1 MSSSLSTNVS
11 FQLFES
17 NAGPPHHF
25 MTGCI
30 LSRSHRQTT
39 YYREHCHPMPFA
51 EAFFYFK
58 DFFRKKTGIE
68 WDNRLEAI
76 KMPEDY
82 FVYTPPILGR
92 PVGFVYD
99 GYVRP
104 ELRVR
109 ESIEEDSSEE
119 VQSGERESGSER
131 EAEVAYDTDSE
142 VEDEDSEEGGTTAL
156 TRTTGLRNES
166 VERSVISISS
176 ESRDESEHE
185 ELGGGFGGHFEAS
198 FASSIGDGSRVMGS
212 SSRSDDSGETERTPI
227 TTQGSQWSEG
237 VGCEYDDIERARTP
251 QRLIYLSD

>member
-1 MSSSLSTNVS
+1 
-11 FQLFES
+11 
-17 NAGPPHHF
+17 

-68 WDNRLEAI
+68 WDNRLEGI

-92 PVGFVYD
+92 PVGFVCD

-104 ELRVR
+104 ELRVKQ
-109 ESIEEDSSEE
+109 SIEGDSSEE
-119 VQSGERESGSER
+119 VHSGEGESGSEK
-131 EAEVAYDTDSE
+131 EAEVVYDTDSE

-156 TRTTGLRNES
+156 TITTDSGNES
-166 VERSVISISS
+166 EGRSVISISS
-176 ESRDESEHE
+176 ESRDESEHV
-185 ELGGGFGGHFEAS
+185 ELCGGFGGSFEAS
-198 FASSIGDGSRVMGS
+198 FASSIGGGSGVMAS
-212 SSRSDDSGETERTPI
+212 SSRSDDSGEMERTPI
-227 TTQGSQWSEG
+227 TTQGSQWSDG
-237 VGCEYDDIERARTP
+237 VGCEFDEIVRARIP
-251 QRLIYLSD
+251 QGLICLSD